1 MELTGFLVVFFFV
14 WWVGVIFHLAY
25 ISMYVWQGKRGKR
38 CLAEK
43 KNGLEQCLRTV
54 CLSHRSEVGD

>member
-1 MELTGFLVVFFFV
+1 MEFTGFLVFFFV
-14 WWVGVIFHLAY
+14 LWVGVIFHLAY
-25 ISMYVWQGKRGKR
+25 ISMYVWQGKR